1 MQQEIDLSTFANWPD
16 DQLLSL
22 AAAERLLSRSRV
34 SLYRDARAGR
44 IQFVK
49 VGKSTRI
56 RVGELRRII
65 GGAS

>member
-1 MQQEIDLSTFANWPD
+1 MKNDQNLAGFAEWPA
-16 DQLLSL
+16 DQLVTLH
-22 AAAERLLSRSRV
+22 AAERLLSRSRV

-65 GGAS
+65 GGAP